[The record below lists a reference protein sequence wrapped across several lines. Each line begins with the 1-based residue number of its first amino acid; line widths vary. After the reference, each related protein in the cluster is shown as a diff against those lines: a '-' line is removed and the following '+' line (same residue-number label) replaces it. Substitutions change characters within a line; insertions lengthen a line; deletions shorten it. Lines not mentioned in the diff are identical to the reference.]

1 MAHNLSS
8 IWAQSSILITDTSST
23 FGLINPALVCGLN
36 HQMKVKTKGDDGWV
50 LSDGAKGWWDP
61 KGLSFSYFF
70 FSFKKKKE
78 KKKGKDMIE
87 TTVPKTSLSFGALL
101 TDHYLSYLPLPFSS
115 FRMKRRKKKWKMR
128 SKLRAR
134 TQDHWTLY
142 LSRNLDLFLS
152 CSTDLRS
159 GAAVVD
165 NKKGIE
171 MKVTSQIMEQSSEIG
186 LEVTFASRSGFSLTW
201 NLLFSIKFQSRESVQ
216 GSYQPGSSSSF
227 PTAQRNIRKRQVL
240 WDMRIEPADGNF
252 SWTHHLWTS
261 LSRNRNEEKGKTN
274 TRFLEREDVQSSG
287 EKIERRYQPM
297 KI

>member
-1 MAHNLSS
+1 MKLSPQTTS
-8 IWAQSSILITDTSST
+8 RPTD
-23 FGLINPALVCGLN
+23 FIF
-36 HQMKVKTKGDDGWV
+36 H
-50 LSDGAKGWWDP
+50 
-61 KGLSFSYFF
+61 
-70 FSFKKKKE
+70 
-78 KKKGKDMIE
+78 
-87 TTVPKTSLSFGALL
+87 
-101 TDHYLSYLPLPFSS
+101 LPLPFSS
-115 FRMKRRKKKWKMR
+115 FPWKKRRKKKWKMR

-216 GSYQPGSSSSF
+216 ERCRPLIARSREKEKGNARSGRLYPWTTLSLDGSRKWTKWRRKGRNARAIEKERKSS
-227 PTAQRNIRKRQVL
+227 K
-240 WDMRIEPADGNF
+240 G
-252 SWTHHLWTS
+252 
-261 LSRNRNEEKGKTN
+261 RNRK
-274 TRFLEREDVQSSG
+274 
-287 EKIERRYQPM
+287 
-297 KI
+297 